1 MEMKDCINNLI
12 HSLLQQ
18 GDDIRQRSYGAAPS
32 ATKDLTT
39 TTSGDG
45 RATRADAKNQFIWR
59 KKWKWYCL
67 SIQQMSRSQYQK
79 ENNTSL
85 YNNIS
90 RWGVYCEEEETLLA
104 GKDTVVSCHLKYH
117 SEKAF

>member
-1 MEMKDCINNLI
+1 MVVRVIKISIEGILILYTDSRWCPYTIHHPGRAPMEMKDCINNLI

-59 KKWKWYCL
+59 K
-67 SIQQMSRSQYQK
+67 S
-79 ENNTSL
+79 
-85 YNNIS
+85 
-90 RWGVYCEEEETLLA
+90 
-104 GKDTVVSCHLKYH
+104 
-117 SEKAF
+117 